1 MRDQGSAE
9 ARRCGLD
16 ASCRGRDATG
26 PRADARTTRR
36 RDAVR
41 ARVPAV
47 QAAPAVNAFVLR
59 DGELHAERVSLASI
73 AEQFGTPCFVYSRRA
88 LESAWRALDEALAG
102 VPHLVCY
109 AVKAN
114 STLAVLDVFARL
126 GSGFDI
132 VSGGE
137 LARVLAAGGD
147 PGRTVFSGV
156 GKSAAELRTA
166 LDAGILCFNVESEA
180 ELERLDALAR
190 ECGRRAPLS
199 LRVNPDVDPRTHP
212 YISTGLKESKFG
224 IPHDDALRLYRR
236 AAAMPGIAIRGI
248 DMHIGSQVTDLGP
261 YQEAAS
267 KLLDLADR
275 LAAEGI
281 GLDHIDVGGGIGVRY
296 RDETPVPLAD
306 YAALLRRLFA
316 GRRETLVLEPGR
328 SLVANAGVLIAR
340 VEYLKRGP
348 DKGYAIVDA
357 AMNDLIRPALYD
369 AWHAVEPVRPHG
381 GDVARW
387 DLVGPVCESADFLA
401 LDRELALAPGDLVA
415 FRSAGAYAMAMSS
428 NYNTRPRAAEVMVD
442 GDRAHLVRRRETI
455 AELFASE
462 ARLPR

>member
-1 MRDQGSAE
+1 M
-9 ARRCGLD
+9 
-16 ASCRGRDATG
+16 T
-26 PRADARTTRR
+26 
-36 RDAVR
+36 
-41 ARVPAV
+41 
-47 QAAPAVNAFVLR
+47 AFALR

-73 AEQFGTPCFVYSRRA
+73 AERYGTPCFVYSRNA
-88 LESAWRALDEALAG
+88 IEGAWRSLDGALAG
-102 VPHLVCY
+102 LPHLVCY

-114 STLAVLDVFARL
+114 STLAILDVFARL

-137 LARVLAAGGD
+137 LERVIAAGGD

-156 GKSAAELRTA
+156 GKSSAELKRA
-166 LDAGILCFNVESEA
+166 LGAGVLCVNVESEA
-180 ELERLDALAR
+180 ELERLDAVAR
-190 ECGRRAPLS
+190 EGGRRAPVS

-224 IPHDDALRLYRR
+224 IAYGEALRLYRR
-236 AAAMPGIAIRGI
+236 AAAMSGIAVRGI
-248 DMHIGSQVTDLGP
+248 DMHIGSQITELAP
-261 YQEAAS
+261 YREAAS

-281 GLDHIDVGGGIGVRY
+281 RLDHIDVGGGLGVRY
-296 RDETPVPLAD
+296 RDETPVPVGD
-306 YAALLRRLFA
+306 YAALLSSLFA
-316 GRRETLVLEPGR
+316 GRRERLVVEPGR
-328 SLVANAGVLIAR
+328 ALVANAGVLLAR

-348 DKGYAIVDA
+348 DRGYAIVDA

-369 AWHAVEPVRPHG
+369 AWHDVEPVRPHG
-381 GDVARW
+381 GAALRW

-442 GDRAHLVRRRETI
+442 GERAHLVRRRETI